1 MVLAQDQ
8 AQANQGAV
16 LAEERKR
23 VSDAKAAEIQYQK
36 ELVQHKKDVIK
47 WEKKVA
53 DEAKAEEVKYQ
64 NNIIKYQTELAAWE
78 KQKISIEAENKIIV
92 ATETKKRTDVKIAE
106 DKRVSDFNKSE
117 TERVNKLTLADNKLV
132 ATAVSLVKADQKA
145 KADIM
150 FKAETKRLAD
160 LAIKEEKQRAKQEV
174 IDKNKAFFDSGKRFN
189 DPHSA
194 LHYAT
199 INGLPI
205 DHKSEVKYYDG
216 GKFTQSYYERAGVH
230 FGITTEEAYKV
241 SESGRM
247 SGSGKTRDATLRRYQ
262 DPTGASETL
271 YQSHRALAKKT
282 TASAY
287 GKIAADQ
294 AEADNANQANLNAVS
309 NGLLGK
315 APPTDIYGS
324 VSLMGTNVKAPQGSY
339 VQQIET
345 ARRTQRTID
354 LRAGNVGLA
363 TALLEPVTANTYTNT
378 SGRVDA
384 LTLTKTFL
392 TERGYDL
399 NNLDA
404 VPDSVFKVPT
414 KYIEARKQTS
424 ATTMGDLTKLIPKQP
439 TMYET
444 KKVGTAQVG
453 VTLNEY
459 YKKIPNAE
467 LVKRT
472 EARERL
478 EAIGRP
484 VMPVNEYRQGDVQG
498 PVQAKYEV
506 TIGDKVRIFNSLES
520 AEKFSARMNPEQW
533 SVTYDVPT
541 KIPTMTGS
549 SVGSKIG
556 MVGTTVVQLPVTK
569 TFDSKE
575 EAQTFIDNKQ
585 SNLSYTQDSKLLPME
600 KMYSGYDK
608 FAKDA
613 YQKAKDHVGMESS
626 WMYEGGA
633 AMASLGADMLNVVTV
648 GGDLLDKHVL
658 NRTVTPKQP
667 ITTIP
672 TYYDKGTEKALEG
685 IKITKTGVTGIPSI
699 NPLDENNIVSKW
711 YQGASQQWG
720 KQTTAQNIGQS
731 AVAVPIAL
739 FDVITLGRGGVGV
752 VNKLAPVLANTVT
765 KVTPVISKTITKIG
779 GTRLITKVMEAPL
792 NVKTSAKKYPTAID
806 QSSPYATAD
815 NFPSKPD
822 IDRSMTGNQ
831 LLKSLKM
838 KGVNAAGNQ
847 SDVILVKGKKSSP
860 VTHQDDPTYNPAN
873 RANEIDYTDNI
884 DGFGERVKDVSGARF
899 ISPKPTLNLRVGT
912 FETKTVKMGEQ
923 ISTIER
929 NPINVGGRNVYGF
942 TKQTVS
948 LPRSATTKVSKGERF
963 NRPNYDRASSEFAD
977 FQKGLDGTPKRYTQ
991 SFTSTKVRL
1000 TDSYNLG
1007 TPVTQR
1013 LKGVGNYGAEQFRFF
1028 QERVSPSTNVVGSI
1042 KFSKGFVPGK
1052 QTRQYNPFKPKE
1064 VAEEYAY
1071 KADGKIGNLLSDTVS
1086 QSPLTVRTTQP
1097 DKIARLP
1104 KTGKAPTIG
1113 KEKYIEGI
1121 DFQPAKTPKGKNA
1134 PIGYEAPK
1142 PKPKPNTA
1150 YFSNMKST
1158 KKNLDL
1164 TKSEPPRSRE
1174 TGNSQVLLPPA
1185 PKPPKTKKK
1194 ASTGPTDPLLD
1205 VTITDSPLPTEKSK
1219 NSFLILPPVIKPQTD
1234 KEKNKPKQ
1242 VVIPRVIQTVTTS
1255 QIPVIKTQQK
1265 KIIKS
1270 SVINSQKITQ
1280 VQPQKITQVQPQ
1292 KIKAVKSQ
1300 KIKAVQPQKLI
1311 QVIPQK
1317 SVQKIRQRQ
1326 YLSHPLAPKR
1336 VVRQTLRPKFGFK
1349 APQRVAQ
1356 RTPTPRTNRLAFVF
1370 PVDSSEPRK
1379 ERKRRKSKGEDFL
1392 GSSRTDNIV
1401 GMFNRKAIISGDK
1414 ASAKQ
1419 LRIDKKYKEKKK
1431 RNRNKVLKK
1440 SLMQKEGIIRKG
1452 FKI

>member
-8 AQANQGAV
+8 AQANEGMV
-16 LAEERKR
+16 LDQRRKQLA
-23 VSDAKAAEIQYQK
+23 DEKAAEVKYQND
-36 ELVQHKKDVIK
+36 LAQHKEDVIK

-53 DEAKAEEVKYQ
+53 DEAKAAEVKYQ
-64 NNIIKYQTELAAWE
+64 NDLAQHKKDLVAWE

-92 ATETKKRTDVKIAE
+92 ATETKKRTDAKTAE
-106 DKRVSDFNKSE
+106 DKRVAGLNAAEDKRVAELKS
-117 TERVNKLTLADNKLV
+117 KDDKLV
-132 ATAVSLVKADQKA
+132 ATAVSFVKADQKA
-145 KADIM
+145 KADIAL
-150 FKAETKRLAD
+150 KAETKRLAE
-160 LAIKEEKQRAKQEV
+160 LAVKEEKQRAKQEV
-174 IDKNKAFFDSGKRFN
+174 IDKNKEFFDSGQRFYDSN
-189 DPHSA
+189 HA
-194 LHYAT
+194 VHYAT
-199 INGLPI
+199 IQGVPI
-205 DHKSEVKYYDG
+205 DHKSEVKYYAG
-216 GKFTQSYYERAGVH
+216 GTFTQAYYERAGKH
-230 FGITTEEAYKV
+230 FGITTEEAFKV
-241 SESGRM
+241 SQAGRM
-247 SGSGKTRDATLRRYQ
+247 SGSGKTRDQMLRSFQ
-262 DPTGASETL
+262 DPTGGLESQ

-294 AEADNANQANLNAVS
+294 AEAESDAHADLFKKSGGLIGKEKVALDINSNQ
-309 NGLLGK
+309 
-315 APPTDIYGS
+315 
-324 VSLMGTNVKAPQGSY
+324 SLVGTNVKAPKGSY
-339 VQQIET
+339 IEQIES
-345 ARRTQRTID
+345 ARRQQRTID
-354 LRAGNVGLA
+354 LREGNVGIA

-404 VPDSVFKVPT
+404 VPDSVFKEPV
-414 KYIEARKQTS
+414 KYVEARKQTTE
-424 ATTMGDLTKLIPKQP
+424 TTMGDLTKLIPPQP

-459 YKKIPNAE
+459 YKKIPNTE

-484 VMPVNEYRQGDVQG
+484 VMPVNEYRQGNVQG

-549 SVGSKIG
+549 SVGSKTG
-556 MVGTTVVQLPVTK
+556 MLGTTVLQLPVTK

-585 SNLSYTQDSKLLPME
+585 SNLPYTQDSKLLPME

-739 FDVITLGRGGVGV
+739 FDVITLGQAGAGV
-752 VNKLAPVLANTVT
+752 VRKLAPVLSKTAT

-779 GTRLITKVMEAPL
+779 GTRLVTKVMEAPL
-792 NVKTSAKKYPTAID
+792 NVKTSGKKYPTAID

-822 IDRSMTGNQ
+822 IDRSMSGDQ
-831 LLKSLKM
+831 LLESLKM

-847 SDVILVKGKKSSP
+847 SDVILVKGKKASP
-860 VTHQDDPTYNPAN
+860 TTQLDPDYKPTG

-912 FETKTVKMGEQ
+912 FKKQTVEMGEQ
-923 ISTIER
+923 IGSIER

-1000 TDSYNLG
+1000 TDRYNLG

-1013 LKGVGNYGAEQFRFF
+1013 LKGVGNYGAEQFKKF
-1028 QERVSPSTNVVGSI
+1028 QAYVSPSINVVGSI

-1052 QTRQYNPFKPKE
+1052 QTRQYKPFKPKE

-1086 QSPLTVRTTQP
+1086 HSPLTVRTTKP

-1142 PKPKPNTA
+1142 PKPKPNTG

-1270 SVINSQKITQ
+1270 SVTNT
-1280 VQPQKITQVQPQ
+1280 QKITQVQPQ
-1292 KIKAVKSQ
+1292 KIKAVQPQ

-1326 YLSHPLAPKR
+1326 YLSQPTAPKP
-1336 VVRQTLRPKFGFK
+1336 VARQTVRPMFKLK

-1356 RTPTPRTNRLAFVF
+1356 RTPNPTPARKPLAFVF
-1370 PVDSSEPRK
+1370 PTDSSKPRK
-1379 ERKRRKSKGEDFL
+1379 ERKRRKSKGKDFL

-1401 GMFNRKAIISGDK
+1401 GMFNRNAIISGDK

-1419 LRIDKKYKEKKK
+1419 LRIDKKYKEKK
-1431 RNRNKVLKK
+1431 RRSRNKLKKK
-1440 SLMQKEGIIRKG
+1440 SLMQKEGIFRKG